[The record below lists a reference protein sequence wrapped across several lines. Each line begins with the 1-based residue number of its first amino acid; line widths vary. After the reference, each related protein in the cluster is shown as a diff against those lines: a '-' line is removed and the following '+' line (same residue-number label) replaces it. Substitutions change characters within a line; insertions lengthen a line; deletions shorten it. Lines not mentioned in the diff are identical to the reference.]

1 VSECACV
8 CVRACVCVCV
18 CVCVRACFRACVHAF
33 VRACVCVCVSW
44 RWRAWRARATHAI
57 AVNDRVESVRDG
69 EDSPILKSFSD
80 HILDDHVRVHVD
92 VRSSLVKNLCV
103 SMCCE

>member
-1 VSECACV
+1 VSVRACACV
-8 CVRACVCVCV
+8 RVCVCV
-18 CVCVRACFRACVHAF
+18 CVCVRACVLSCVRACFRACV
-33 VRACVCVCVSW
+33 CVCVCVSW